1 MAEYYFIAQ
10 LPSLDCI
17 DENAPLPITEER
29 FLELAERF
37 LGKKAWREVTCLTL
51 APAVSGEKSS
61 SALVEAWNQGERKLR
76 LALAVARASKRK
88 KTFDVGDMILPLE
101 LIKIA
106 KEAVEM
112 SDPLEA
118 EKYLGA
124 YRLGFLEA
132 LRPADP
138 FSEDFVFYYGLKLKL
153 ISRLKQFDAEVG
165 SSAYRNI
172 YSSIIGGDSLEVK

>member
-17 DENAPLPITEER
+17 DEVTPLPITEER
-29 FLELAERF
+29 FLELSERF
-37 LGKKAWREVTCLTL
+37 LSKKAWREMSMLTL
-51 APAVSGEKSS
+51 VPKVNCEKSS

-76 LALAVARASKRK
+76 FALANARANKGNK
-88 KTFDVGDMILPLE
+88 KFELGNTVLPLE
-101 LIKIA
+101 LIKVA
-106 KEAVEM
+106 NTAVEM

-118 EKYLGA
+118 EKYLNA

-132 LRPADP
+132 LRPADS

-153 ISRLKQFDAEVG
+153 ISRLKQFDVEAG
-165 SSAYRNI
+165 TSAYRNI
-172 YSSIIGGDSLEVK
+172 YNSILDGDGLEVK